1 MDEMKKETEE
11 LLEKETVEE
20 KAPFEPSPR
29 WKRICAWVLVS
40 IVVLGVANWLIS
52 IAYPQWPEMIKGLL
66 R

>member
-1 MDEMKKETEE
+1 MKKETVAQVEQE
-11 LLEKETVEE
+11 PVEE

-29 WKRICAWVLVS
+29 WKRICAWILVV
-40 IVVLGVANWLIS
+40 IVGIGMINWLIS